1 MESDLK
7 LDDCVEIK
15 MKRILS
21 ILLHIW
27 PWVTISIVGFG
38 IYELLMKFFLMSYM
52 ERGLLQSSDR

>member
-7 LDDCVEIK
+7 LDDCVETK

-21 ILLHIW
+21 MLLHIW
-27 PWVTISIVGFG
+27 PLVTISIVGFG
-38 IYELLMKFFLMSYM
+38 MYELLIIFFLMSYM

>member
-21 ILLHIW
+21 MLLHIW